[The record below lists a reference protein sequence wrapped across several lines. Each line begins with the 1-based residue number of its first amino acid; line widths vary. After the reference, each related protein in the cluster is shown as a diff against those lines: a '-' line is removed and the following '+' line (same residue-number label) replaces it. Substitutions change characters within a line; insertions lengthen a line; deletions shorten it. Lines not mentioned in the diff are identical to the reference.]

1 MRWLRTFK
9 ETLRPKEYFERTL
22 EWHKSAYERM
32 RSETSESML
41 HTVLAK
47 VFLLWEKENPGR
59 KLATGQKDL
68 SWAYAVTR
76 YFACLPPKEAVE
88 AMAMFMAIERRPS
101 LAKQVPE
108 SMMRHLNLMNM
119 LADGVESNTL
129 VEMYKRRNLEP
140 SDEQKQFY
148 HLYVQKLF
156 VRTVY
161 VDKVEGQRQ
170 R

>member
-1 MRWLRTFK
+1 MWWLRTFK
-9 ETLRPKEYFERTL
+9 EALRPEEYFERTL
-22 EWHKSAYERM
+22 EWHKTAYERM

-47 VFLLWEKENPGR
+47 VFLLWEKENPGAD
-59 KLATGQKDL
+59 LVTGSKDL
-68 SWAYAVTR
+68 AWAYGVTR

-88 AMAMFMAIERRPS
+88 AMALFMAIEKHPS
-101 LAKQVPE
+101 FVKRVPE
-108 SMMRHLNLMNM
+108 LMARYSNLMGI
-119 LADGVESNTL
+119 LGGGVENNSL
-129 VEMYKRRNLEP
+129 VEMYRRQNLEP

-148 HLYVQKLF
+148 DLSVQKLF

-161 VDKVEGQRQ
+161 VDGVEGQQQ

>member
-1 MRWLRTFK
+1 MRWLQTFR
-9 ETLRPKEYFERTL
+9 ETLRPEEYFKRTL
-22 EWHKSAYERM
+22 EWHKTAYERM

-47 VFLLWEKENPGR
+47 VFLLWEKENPAR
-59 KLATGQKDL
+59 NLVTGHKDL
-68 SWAYAVTR
+68 AWAYCVTQ

-88 AMAMFMAIERRPS
+88 AMALFMAIEKRPS
-101 LAKQVPE
+101 LVKRVPG
-108 SMMRHLNLMNM
+108 LMARYSD
-119 LADGVESNTL
+119 LLGILGGGVENNSL
-129 VEMYKRRNLEP
+129 VEMYKRQNLEP

-148 HLYVQKLF
+148 DLSVQKLF

-161 VDKVEGQRQ
+161 VDDVEGQQQ